1 MLLFLDVISPIPE
14 IFVIEDNKVIFRRK
28 ILKNESD
35 KLSDFIFE
43 TYVDMNDKLNL
54 TKNLRKLALTIGPG
68 SYTSLRV
75 GAAFIAGLKLS
86 KDLEFCPISIENI
99 YKYKSFSNDPDSM
112 IFYIMSS
119 KDQKFI
125 CYINKQKKIKYVKLD
140 ENKHKLQNNIKKIF
154 YNFNKYTY
162 IDREIT
168 QEKFSFIDEVLENVD
183 KLEFMKDIII
193 NPIYISNNKILN

>member
-28 ILKNESD
+28 ILNNESE

-43 TYVDMNDKLNL
+43 TYLDINNKLNL
-54 TKNLRKLALTIGPG
+54 TKNLKKLALTIGPG

-75 GAAFIAGLKLS
+75 GAAFMAGLKLS

-99 YKYKSFSNDPDSM
+99 YKYKSFSNDLDNT

-119 KDQKFI
+119 KGQNFI
-125 CYINKQKKIKYVKLD
+125 CYINKQKKTEYIKLD
-140 ENKHKLQNNIKKIF
+140 DNKYKIQNNIKKIF
-154 YNFNKYTY
+154 YNFNMYSY
-162 IDREIT
+162 IDREIA
-168 QEKFSFIDEVLENVD
+168 QEKFSFIDEVLENIE
-183 KLEFMKDIII
+183 KLKFMKDIII

>member
-28 ILKNESD
+28 ILNNESE

-43 TYVDMNDKLNL
+43 TYLDINNKLNL
-54 TKNLRKLALTIGPG
+54 TKNLKKLALTIGPG

-75 GAAFIAGLKLS
+75 GAAFMAGLKLS

-99 YKYKSFSNDPDSM
+99 YKYKSFSNDLDNT

-119 KDQKFI
+119 KGQNFI
-125 CYINKQKKIKYVKLD
+125 CYINNMSGTKVFL
-140 ENKHKLQNNIKKIF
+140 L
-154 YNFNKYTY
+154 T
-162 IDREIT
+162 
-168 QEKFSFIDEVLENVD
+168 
-183 KLEFMKDIII
+183 
-193 NPIYISNNKILN
+193 NNKQFKFLFTNISYNVSLY